1 MLPTSING
9 SFDLYLPVNL
19 LLHFL
24 QGDQSHRQHPKTI
37 VNSVLRFDKQNNNSV
52 RPSHYL
58 VHLFALTP
66 HYCNLKLHVRRR
78 RTEQDFSYG
87 RKLAY

>member
-1 MLPTSING
+1 MDHSIYT
-9 SFDLYLPVNL
+9 YLWTYCSIFSRETKVTDSTL
-19 LLHFL
+19 
-24 QGDQSHRQHPKTI
+24 KTI
-37 VNSVLRFDKQNNNSV
+37 VNSVLRFDKQNNNAV

-66 HYCNLKLHVRRR
+66 HDCNLKLHLRRR
-78 RTEQDFSYG
+78 RTEQDFGWG